1 MIITRTVSS
10 NTVLATEVPF
20 DNVKF
25 AEDTKVVF
33 AFQDFAFVTPSK
45 GSWFFE
51 DYLIY
56 RTVNLIICAF
66 AKLNV
71 GCWST

>member
-1 MIITRTVSS
+1 MKLLPETVLS

-45 GSWFFE
+45 GS
-51 DYLIY
+51 
-56 RTVNLIICAF
+56 
-66 AKLNV
+66 
-71 GCWST
+71 

>member
-1 MIITRTVSS
+1 MKLLPETVSS

-45 GSWFFE
+45 DPEPFG
-51 DYLIY
+51 YLICG
-56 RTVNLIICAF
+56 TVTLI
-66 AKLNV
+66 
-71 GCWST
+71 